1 MMVEYDAFASGIEY
15 GGLRNMLE
23 IKILICYMLSM
34 VKEPMTRK
42 QLAACLQET
51 GLVNYFDLNTA
62 IDELLTTGGSI
73 YEADYLG
80 EQALYITEKGRYNAR
95 TLETTLIKAT
105 RDRAVAAAMKLLSRA
120 RAERE
125 TVVNI
130 VKSESGYNVTLGI
143 DGLGEQLLKVSVY
156 APDILQAEKLKEGFL
171 DNPSKLYE
179 CIIDSLLGEI

>member
-1 MMVEYDAFASGIEY
+1 MVEYDAFASGIEY

-51 GLVNYFDLNTA
+51 GLVNYFDLNAA
-62 IDELLTTGGSI
+62 IDELLATGGSI

-80 EQALYITEKGRYNAR
+80 EQALYVTETGKYNAR
-95 TLETTLIKAT
+95 TLETTLTRTI

-125 TVVNI
+125 TVADI
-130 VKSESGYNVTLGI
+130 VRTDSGYNVTFGI
-143 DGLGEQLLKVSVY
+143 DGLDEQLLRVSVY

-171 DNPSKLYE
+171 DDPSRLYE
-179 CIIDSLLGEI
+179 CIVDCLLSEI